1 MMSSYSKVSTTT
13 VVLLALL
20 VSTEGFSLTP
30 PTSSISCRTSSSSAV
45 ARQRQ
50 SPLYYSIA
58 DDEDDDD
65 EDDED
70 DDDDDEVMDADSLG
84 DWRTFRRNL
93 ASQTLSTTGAASQLE
108 EFGGVV
114 PKTKSVSKA
123 NEELL
128 QKQNE
133 KLAKEYMSGVWAH
146 ETSTVRT
153 MYKEG
158 CAFLDLLFVLGGM
171 LNLMFVP
178 SPHKISCIFFL

>member
-65 EDDED
+65 EDDE